1 MATISAVLPVIHN
14 ITNKILIEQD
24 DDTTLTKDIKRSIVA
39 SLNARYSD
47 SELKELLEISTF
59 LDPRFKTDYCEDD
72 DSKRILINQV
82 KAKLQSVQV
91 IALEEQASTS
101 NSVNE
106 AEQEPP
112 LKKRKLL
119 TFLQKSN
126 DNSEET
132 GGLTQEEKVERK

>member
-1 MATISAVLPVIHN
+1 M
-14 ITNKILIEQD
+14 
-24 DDTTLTKDIKRSIVA
+24 
-39 SLNARYSD
+39 
-47 SELKELLEISTF
+47 KELLEISTF

-82 KAKLQSVQV
+82 KATLQSVQV

-132 GGLTQEEKVERK
+132 GGLTQEEKVEKEVEAYLHCPKLSISKIHQS

>member
-72 DSKRILINQV
+72 DSKRILIYQV

-132 GGLTQEEKVERK
+132 GGLTQGRRK